1 MEYRVSQNI
10 KIHSCTHR
18 ITFAVSLFGDCMDQL
33 HNPRLEYASSK
44 FDDNGVNQLG

>member
-18 ITFAVSLFGDCMDQL
+18 ITFAVSLFGDCIG
-33 HNPRLEYASSK
+33 RGKYASSK
-44 FDDNGVNQLG
+44 FDDNGVNKLG